1 MAGLLEPGGLLVI
14 VHFIDWATIN
24 DTHRKAGS
32 VVEYDMMPDFPAMRE
47 MMELSG
53 FSVTMFA
60 DDDLGYLLALGQKPG
75 EIARSILSLPKIF
88 IPCLE
93 MC

>member
-1 MAGLLEPGGLLVI
+1 MARLLEPGGLLVI

-47 MMELSG
+47 MMERSG

-60 DDDLGYLLALGQKPG
+60 DDDLGYLL
-75 EIARSILSLPKIF
+75 RSVRNPAK
-88 IPCLE
+88 
-93 MC
+93 